1 MWRYVAELLYNSIA
15 AKRKFVKDKFS
26 YKLGV
31 KINLIVVKEIFLYLH
46 GFCYV
51 VWQNSIDL
59 HFLGDSFL
67 KKLGKNSRIN

>member
-15 AKRKFVKDKFS
+15 AKRKFVKDEFS

-46 GFCYV
+46 EFCYV
-51 VWQNSIDL
+51 MFGKIQSIYI
-59 HFLGDSFL
+59 FWAIVF
-67 KKLGKNSRIN
+67 